1 MPKKKNKLTLAK
13 TIYSD
18 FLSDLIFMKL
28 SEILKEDF
36 IIPNLTA
43 QTKSETISELCQF
56 LQEKGVIDDSE
67 NLKNALLEREKLGS
81 TGIGDNV
88 AIPHAKLKEINAINI
103 LFARSIKGISYEAL
117 DKKPVHFVFLL
128 LAPPESTNL
137 HLKALAR
144 IARVLQNEELRN
156 QILTANDET
165 AIYSKILEEDSKID

>member
-1 MPKKKNKLTLAK
+1 
-13 TIYSD
+13 
-18 FLSDLIFMKL
+18 MKL

-43 QTKSETISELCQF
+43 KTKSETISELCQF
-56 LQEKGVIDDSE
+56 LEKKGVINDSE
-67 NLKNALLEREKLGS
+67 KFKNALLEREKLGS

-88 AIPHAKLKEINAINI
+88 AIPHAKISEINAINI
-103 LFARSIKGISYEAL
+103 LFARSIEGISYEAL

-128 LAPPESTNL
+128 LAPSDSTNL

-156 QILTANDET
+156 QILVANDGPV
-165 AIYSKILEEDSKID
+165 IYSKLLEEDSKID